1 MGARGWCGGAR
12 VAHLPTP
19 LAHPLGTTLAHTLR
33 QEAAYWVYSHLGTL
47 MNARMVRPA
56 SWVVL
61 IGGLA
66 VQKADSR
73 KLDGKVAIITG
84 GSGGI
89 GLATARKFLSEG
101 ARVLLVDLSNEA
113 LQAAAS
119 ELNAGNDVAWTAGDV
134 SSPEDTQ
141 RFIEQAVSKFGG
153 VDVLFAN
160 AGVEGAVRPL
170 TETSVED
177 FDRVIRVNVRGAW
190 LSIKYGAPA
199 LAKRGGGSIIVTS
212 SVAGVVG
219 SAGLSPYVMS
229 KHAVMG
235 LVKAAAVE
243 LAPLN
248 IRVNSVN
255 PGPIENRMMRSIEQQ
270 ANPSDPNAV
279 KAGFQ
284 SKVALGRY
292 GTNEEIANVV
302 AFLASAESAYCTGTS
317 IIADGGFVA
326 S

>member
-1 MGARGWCGGAR
+1 M
-12 VAHLPTP
+12 
-19 LAHPLGTTLAHTLR
+19 
-33 QEAAYWVYSHLGTL
+33 
-47 MNARMVRPA
+47 
-56 SWVVL
+56 
-61 IGGLA
+61 
-66 VQKADSR
+66 QKADSR

-101 ARVLLVDLSNEA
+101 ARVLLVDLSSEA
-113 LQAAAS
+113 LQAAAN
-119 ELNAGNDVAWTAGDV
+119 ELDSGDVAWTLGDV
-134 SSPEDTQ
+134 SSPDDTQ
-141 RFIEQAVSKFGG
+141 SYVEHAVSRFGG
-153 VDVLFAN
+153 IDIVFAN

-190 LSIKYGAPA
+190 LAIKYSAPL

-219 SAGLSPYVMS
+219 SAGLSPYVTS

-235 LVKAAAVE
+235 LVKAAALE

-270 ANPSDPNAV
+270 ANPQDPNSV

-302 AFLASAESAYCTGTS
+302 AFLASEQSAYCTGTS
-317 IIADGGFVA
+317 IVADGGFVA